1 MAIYIA
7 TTKSISRSNGQS
19 AVASA
24 SYRAGV
30 KLYDERHGKTQNY
43 SNRDGVMSKDII
55 LPTELK
61 DKAEISRNELW
72 NMAEQ
77 AENRKDSRVARE
89 WIVNL
94 PHELDEQTR
103 KELAHTFAQS
113 LADKY
118 GVIADC
124 CIHQPTQK
132 EIDRGADA
140 RNFHAHIMLTTR
152 QAELTKDN
160 KIKLGDKATIELS
173 DSKRRSL
180 GLDRV
185 SNEITEIRE
194 LWERTANEKL
204 LEHGHNL
211 IDSRSYQ
218 SQGIDQLPQLKMGK
232 AVTQM
237 ERDGVATDI
246 GNINRMIAERNELVF
261 AKELEEIQ
269 KTNDLADQIII
280 NSREAN
286 TANKEQTAT
295 PKNEFVE
302 RLKGTNAPAEA
313 EQKTAPPPQEQ
324 TAEQVAPMAQKPA
337 IDTPVTPVKN
347 KKWLDEAIA
356 EFKAKKLAEQKTT
369 AEAVTTPPPPPTEQK
384 EQKQGFDFKA
394 IRRSQ
399 IEKRQAELKQQ
410 IDQTKQ
416 LKGLATNHDTI
427 KQQPPEIQ
435 QEIKQEA
442 LKRLSEIEHRATN
455 KCLMSDDI
463 EAYQKAKGILNS
475 VERLEEQRQ
484 AQEQNKKQSEL
495 TAVSEPKQSH
505 AQNATQKPIEQRK
518 IERAR
523 VVPTHPEK
531 SHHSENRQQNE
542 PLPPSIDIKKAEQT
556 FSDYLKKV
564 EEVAKTILNNQLK
577 ALREKAK
584 PLLEKFENL
593 RDNKPK
599 SEYVRPEFM
608 GKSKWA
614 IEKDEA
620 QTAYSNIKITHDS
633 LKEKGV
639 TDDHRAQAKQQI
651 AINVPEL
658 HRQAQQA
665 QEDIEA
671 HRAEQKKAQE
681 ATAQY
686 IDPDFAKIKAMDKE
700 QRQRMKENFEKGL
713 NVSPATL
720 KNFSKEQ
727 LDTLKSMQ
735 TEGRKF
741 LQALQS
747 VETHERLSEQLE
759 RMQQDREQGR
769 SNNIDR
775 QFD

>member
-30 KLYDERHGKTQNY
+30 KLYDERHRKTQNY

-55 LPTELK
+55 LPTHLK

-103 KELAHTFAQS
+103 KELAHTFAQK
-113 LADKY
+113 LADRY

-152 QAELTKDN
+152 KAELTKDN
-160 KIKLGDKATIELS
+160 KIQLGDKATIELS

-185 SNEITEIRE
+185 NKEITEIRE
-194 LWERTANEKL
+194 LWEQIANEKL

-237 ERDGVATDI
+237 ERDGVATEI

-280 NSREAN
+280 KAREAN

-313 EQKTAPPPQEQ
+313 KQK
-324 TAEQVAPMAQKPA
+324 
-337 IDTPVTPVKN
+337 
-347 KKWLDEAIA
+347 
-356 EFKAKKLAEQKTT
+356 
-369 AEAVTTPPPPPTEQK
+369 TTPPPPPPA

-399 IEKRQAELKQQ
+399 LEKRQAELKQQ
-410 IDQTKQ
+410 IDQVAQ
-416 LKGLATNHDTI
+416 LKGFATNHDTI
-427 KQQPPEIQ
+427 KQQPHEIQ

-463 EAYQKAKGILNS
+463 EAYTKAKAILNS
-475 VERLEEQRQ
+475 VERLEEQQ
-484 AQEQNKKQSEL
+484 KTLAELTKKQSEL
-495 TAVSEPKQSH
+495 TAVSEPKPQSKTQTPLETH
-505 AQNATQKPIEQRK
+505 SKRLEPQETKQATPVAQQ
-518 IERAR
+518 
-523 VVPTHPEK
+523 PEK
-531 SHHSENRQQNE
+531 PLQSENRQQNE
-542 PLPPSIDIKKAEQT
+542 PLQPSIDIKKAEQT

-564 EEVAKTILNNQLK
+564 EEVAKIILNNQLK

-584 PLLEKFENL
+584 PILEKYNTLKDSKPLMFGKDQWQKDTDNTL
-593 RDNKPK
+593 RQYNAMK
-599 SEYVRPEFM
+599 
-608 GKSKWA
+608 
-614 IEKDEA
+614 
-620 QTAYSNIKITHDS
+620 NTHDNM
-633 LKEKGV
+633 KDKGV
-639 TDDHRAQAKQQI
+639 TDDHRTQAKEKI
-651 AINVPEL
+651 AIDDPEL
-658 HRQAQQA
+658 HNEAMKAQK
-665 QEDIEA
+665 DIEA
-671 HRAEQKKAQE
+671 YRIEQNKRKASQFGADLVALANVRYSGEIIRADDKGILQQTKDGIVYHE
-681 ATAQY
+681 Y
-686 IDPDFAKIKAMDKE
+686 IDPKEVKQGKSYTLSFKETATSIHTRIEPNIEFKPPDKSNE
-700 QRQRMKENFEKGL
+700 REIQR
-713 NVSPATL
+713 
-720 KNFSKEQ
+720 
-727 LDTLKSMQ
+727 
-735 TEGRKF
+735 
-741 LQALQS
+741 
-747 VETHERLSEQLE
+747 
-759 RMQQDREQGR
+759 
-769 SNNIDR
+769 
-775 QFD
+775 

>member
-103 KELAHTFAQS
+103 KKLAHTFAQK
-113 LADKY
+113 LADRY

-152 QAELTKDN
+152 QAELTTQN
-160 KIKLGDKATIELS
+160 KITLGDKATIELS

-204 LEHGHNL
+204 LEHGHSL

-218 SQGIDQLPQLKMGK
+218 SQGIDQFPQLKMGK

-246 GNINRMIAERNELVF
+246 GNINRMIKERNEIVF

-269 KTNDLADQIII
+269 KTNELADQIII
-280 NSREAN
+280 KAREAN
-286 TANKEQTAT
+286 TANKEQTPT
-295 PKNEFVE
+295 PKTEFIE

-313 EQKTAPPPQEQ
+313 EQKTAPPP
-324 TAEQVAPMAQKPA
+324 PPA
-337 IDTPVTPVKN
+337 
-347 KKWLDEAIA
+347 
-356 EFKAKKLAEQKTT
+356 
-369 AEAVTTPPPPPTEQK
+369 EQK

-399 IEKRQAELKQQ
+399 LEKRQAELKQQ

-416 LKGLATNHDTI
+416 LKGLAPNHDTI

-435 QEIKQEA
+435 QEIKKEA
-442 LKRLSEIEHRATN
+442 LKRLSQIEHRATN

-463 EAYQKAKGILNS
+463 EAYQKSKGILNS

-484 AQEQNKKQSEL
+484 AQAEQLKKQSEL
-495 TAVSEPKQSH
+495 TAVSEPKPSH
-505 AQNATQKPIEQRK
+505 AQNATQKPIEQSKTK
-518 IERAR
+518 IAR
-523 VVPTHPEK
+523 VAPPPPEK
-531 SHHSENRQQNE
+531 SYHSENRRKNE
-542 PLPPSIDIKKAEQT
+542 PSQPSINIKKAEQT

-620 QTAYSNIKITHDS
+620 QTAYSNIKITHDN

-671 HRAEQKKAQE
+671 HRAEQNKRKASE
-681 ATAQY
+681 FGADLVALANVRY
-686 IDPDFAKIKAMDKE
+686 RGEIIRAD
-700 QRQRMKENFEKGL
+700 EKGVLQKTNNGIVYHEGL
-713 NVSPATL
+713 NNKDVQQGKSYTL
-720 KNFSKEQ
+720 WIENNHYKIMQNQEIK
-727 LDTLKSMQ
+727 LPDKSN
-735 TEGRKF
+735 
-741 LQALQS
+741 
-747 VETHERLSEQLE
+747 EREINTPQ
-759 RMQQDREQGR
+759 R
-769 SNNIDR
+769 
-775 QFD
+775 

>member
-237 ERDGVATDI
+237 ERDGVETDI

-280 NSREAN
+280 KAREAN

-313 EQKTAPPPQEQ
+313 EQKTA
-324 TAEQVAPMAQKPA
+324 
-337 IDTPVTPVKN
+337 
-347 KKWLDEAIA
+347 
-356 EFKAKKLAEQKTT
+356 
-369 AEAVTTPPPPPTEQK
+369 PPPPPTEQK

-463 EAYQKAKGILNS
+463 EAYTKAKAILNS
-475 VERLEEQRQ
+475 VERLEEQQ
-484 AQEQNKKQSEL
+484 KTLAELTKKQSEL
-495 TAVSEPKQSH
+495 TAVSEPKPSH
-505 AQNATQKPIEQRK
+505 AQNSTQKPIEQRK
-518 IERAR
+518 TERAR

-531 SHHSENRQQNE
+531 SQHSENRQQNE
-542 PLPPSIDIKKAEQT
+542 PLQPSIDIKKAEQT

-620 QTAYSNIKITHDS
+620 QTAYSNIKITHDN
-633 LKEKGV
+633 LKETGV
-639 TDDHRAQAKQQI
+639 TDEHRTQAKQQI
-651 AINVPEL
+651 AKDDPTL
-658 HRQAQQA
+658 HSEALKAQK
-665 QEDIEA
+665 DIEA
-671 HRAEQKKAQE
+671 YRIEQNKRKASEFGADLVALANVRYSGEIIRADDKGILQQTKDGIVYHE
-681 ATAQY
+681 Y
-686 IDPDFAKIKAMDKE
+686 IDPKEVKQGKSYTLSFNETATNIHTRIEPNIEFKPPDKSNE
-700 QRQRMKENFEKGL
+700 REIQR
-713 NVSPATL
+713 
-720 KNFSKEQ
+720 
-727 LDTLKSMQ
+727 
-735 TEGRKF
+735 
-741 LQALQS
+741 
-747 VETHERLSEQLE
+747 
-759 RMQQDREQGR
+759 
-769 SNNIDR
+769 
-775 QFD
+775 